1 MPETMRTIL
10 VGFDPILVRGY
21 VKTGARALWFYLPE
35 ELYKEYKVKPG
46 AKVNGKLLHVYG
58 PDGAQAASPNESFEW
73 QASKETGMA
82 VDLPASVITKY
93 GLTEF
98 HFLEMSI
105 DKVDG
110 RDIYPGKAE
119 SHKMW
124 PEKEMKLA
132 YSIKY
137 MPP

>member
-10 VGFDPILVRGY
+10 VGFDPVLVRGY

-46 AKVNGKLLHVYG
+46 SKINGKLLHIYG
-58 PDGAQAASPNESFEW
+58 PDGSRASSPNESFEW
-73 QASKETGMA
+73 DAAQETGMA
-82 VDLPASVITKY
+82 VNLPASVITKHE
-93 GLTEF
+93 LTSF
-98 HFLEMSI
+98 HFLEMEI
-105 DKVDG
+105 DKIAGEPV
-110 RDIYPGKAE
+110 YPGKTE

-124 PEKEMKLA
+124 PEKAMKLA
-132 YSIKY
+132 YSVKY

>member
-35 ELYKEYKVKPG
+35 EVYKGYNVKPG
-46 AKVNGKLLHVYG
+46 SKVTGKLLHIYG
-58 PDGAQAASPNESFEW
+58 PDGAKAASPNEAFEW
-73 QASKETGMA
+73 ESAKENGMA
-82 VDLPASVITKY
+82 VNVPSSVIAKH

-98 HFLEMSI
+98 HFLEMTI
-105 DKVDG
+105 DKVAG
-110 RDIYPGKAE
+110 QEVFPGKNE

-132 YSIKY
+132 YSIKF